1 MSNELLN
8 AYIRFGEPDG
18 DDLDFSQIAD
28 WAGYLL
34 QEQRERIA
42 ELKQELLEERASY
55 EAERQRLRDILI
67 TYSHDGRLQTFE
79 DRERFR
85 QATKQA
91 LEKET

>member
-8 AYIRFGEPDG
+8 AYISFGEPNG

-42 ELKQELLEERASY
+42 EI
-55 EAERQRLRDILI
+55 EAENHRLRDALEEVRDMMG
-67 TYSHDGRLQTFE
+67 TNLDYTMV
-79 DRERFR
+79 
-85 QATKQA
+85 AMQA